1 MTEMSVTVAEN
12 NPAYV
17 YQAELTEELVS
28 RFYRFIDAKPQTA
41 YAYKRAIKP
50 FFIYLRERGI
60 SRPSRE
66 DVIEYKSIL
75 ERKVK
80 ASTVQ
85 SYMASLR
92 LFFRWLSQEGI
103 YKDITD
109 HVKVSKIS
117 RDPLSRKDIL
127 AEAQMREILQ
137 GMDRTTETGKR
148 DYAILALMATTGLR
162 CIEIV
167 RADVGDLRH
176 TAHGLVLYVQGKG
189 RTDKGEYVEISEPV
203 RKALSD
209 YQSAREKLTGKDP
222 LFSSASDRNYGSRLT
237 TRTVSGIVK
246 GNLRGAGYDSERLTA
261 HSIRHTAAM
270 TYLKHGE
277 RAERV
282 QQMLRHRDISTTM
295 IYLNHLEREENT
307 CVATATR
314 AIFGE

>member
-1 MTEMSVTVAEN
+1 MTEMAVATMGSRGDLRVQE
-12 NPAYV
+12 
-17 YQAELTEELVS
+17 ELSEELVS

-41 YAYKRAIKP
+41 YSYKRALKP
-50 FFIYLRERGI
+50 FFVYLRKRGI

-66 DVIEYKSIL
+66 DVIEYKGTL
-75 ERKVK
+75 EQKVK

-85 SYMASLR
+85 SYMTSLR

-103 YKDITD
+103 YADITD
-109 HVKVSKIS
+109 HVKVTKVG

-127 AEAQMREILQ
+127 GEGQVREILQ
-137 GMDRTTETGKR
+137 GIDRTTEAGKR
-148 DYAILALMATTGLR
+148 DFAIFALMATTGLR
-162 CIEIV
+162 TIEIV
-167 RADVGDLRH
+167 RADVGDLRN

-189 RTDKGEYVEISEPV
+189 RADKGEYVEISEPV
-203 RKALSD
+203 RKAILD
-209 YQSAREKLTGKDP
+209 YQSTRERIMGKDP
-222 LFSSASDRNYGSRLT
+222 LFSSTSDRNNGSRLT

-246 GNLRGAGYDSERLTA
+246 DILRGSGYDSERLTA

-270 TYLKHGE
+270 TYLRNGE
-277 RAERV
+277 SVERV
-282 QQMLRHRDISTTM
+282 QQMLRHADISTTM

>member
-109 HVKVSKIS
+109 HVKV
-117 RDPLSRKDIL
+117 
-127 AEAQMREILQ
+127 
-137 GMDRTTETGKR
+137 
-148 DYAILALMATTGLR
+148 
-162 CIEIV
+162 
-167 RADVGDLRH
+167 
-176 TAHGLVLYVQGKG
+176 
-189 RTDKGEYVEISEPV
+189 
-203 RKALSD
+203 
-209 YQSAREKLTGKDP
+209 
-222 LFSSASDRNYGSRLT
+222 
-237 TRTVSGIVK
+237 
-246 GNLRGAGYDSERLTA
+246 
-261 HSIRHTAAM
+261 
-270 TYLKHGE
+270 
-277 RAERV
+277 
-282 QQMLRHRDISTTM
+282 
-295 IYLNHLEREENT
+295 
-307 CVATATR
+307 
-314 AIFGE
+314 